1 MKRPGSGGTSAIF
14 LAASAMLFI
23 SGAVLLTHPPAP
35 VSGSDPARLVAQAAA
50 PSGSSSM
57 ITKGVLESPCE
68 NGYVYEIQTAPKD
81 SKEPF
86 VIKRSLNPDD
96 PDKRWSGTVKYRRPP
111 TTPGGKA
118 TIITL
123 ACRDKVADMIKL
135 TRDVTNLGSGPK
147 LSYSDFAV
155 DFPMDPRNT
164 DQLTSVFTPPAKDS
178 NTAVAPAGSGD
189 KIPVVAGELPPAGQA
204 VPPANSELYDRNNQA
219 TINPS
224 KDPLESSSECP
235 TCGTGEK
242 NAQRTPAPAGL
253 PSPEYVAGLNSRIS
267 GVATAAL
274 EKNSDVVA
282 LGGADVVKVCVA
294 AQNCHEVTPKTKGIE
309 SFFATGDDING
320 KYSKIVT
327 DATYTAIKSQAGLGL
342 VDRPNQDITRAR
354 TDTSVAGGDMWKKG
368 DSTGGWQALT
378 FNNRD
383 PDRPLLMWTNNMLPT
398 DKTASDIVVFK
409 GDGTGVPVRTNGELV
424 NPGGFVSQLE
434 DRFTTP
440 KTYDTL
446 FSAVVGTNKSESDR
460 ANFKLADPASPIG
473 ERTVTVVNND
483 RTSLATLPEQAYSA
497 LQNWGDKVYKNDF
510 QGQLKLASADKLS
523 FAPSD
528 AFPKDIG
535 FDQRFAPAA
544 GLTPL
549 TPDRRYEK
557 QEALLTAAQ
566 RYTPEY
572 WASLREPA
580 VIADFGKIPN
590 DDRVK
595 AGAYTYLQP
604 GNQIVWI
611 NGNYKTEWLA
621 QSFNHETLHLVEGL
635 RRNNRFYPT
644 DSDWGNA
651 MFGEQYGKVYAAES
665 GVSSIASA
673 GGYVNC
679 TEYDRPEGFPSCYAY
694 SGGPMEHKAEMQMLI
709 MGNYNLAYQEAQKNP
724 FFKKGFDLIM
734 QSLFKASSGTMTEEY
749 LASLRPTLTYTA
761 LPKINIPLT
770 TRIFMGINRR

>member
-1 MKRPGSGGTSAIF
+1 MKRRGSGGTSAVF
-14 LAASAMLFI
+14 LAASAVLFV
-23 SGAVLLTHPPAP
+23 SGAVLLAHPPAQT
-35 VSGSDPARLVAQAAA
+35 SGVDSARLAAQAAA
-50 PSGSSSM
+50 PSGPSSM

-68 NGYVYEIQTAPKD
+68 KGYVYEIQKAPAD

-86 VIKRSLNPDD
+86 VIKRSPNPDD
-96 PDKRWSGTVKYRRPP
+96 PYKTWSGKVKYRKPP
-111 TTPGGKA
+111 TIPGGKA
-118 TIITL
+118 TIMTL
-123 ACRDKVADMIKL
+123 ACTDKIAGMIKL

-189 KIPVVAGELPPAGQA
+189 KTPLVAGEQPPAEPT
-204 VPPANSELYDRNNQA
+204 VPPANRELYDRNNQV
-219 TINPS
+219 TIYPS
-224 KDPLESSSECP
+224 GDPLESASECP
-235 TCGTGEK
+235 TCGTGE
-242 NAQRTPAPAGL
+242 NNVQRTPAPAGL
-253 PSPEYVAGLNSRIS
+253 PSAEYVAGLNNRIS
-267 GVATAAL
+267 NVATVAL
-274 EKNSDVVA
+274 EKHPDVVA
-282 LGGADVVKVCVA
+282 LGGADVVKACVA
-294 AQNCHEVTPKTKGIE
+294 AQNCDAVIPKTKGIE
-309 SFFATGDDING
+309 SFFATGDDVNG

-342 VDRPNQDITRAR
+342 VDRPNQEITRAR
-354 TDTSVAGGDMWKKG
+354 TDTTVLGGGMWKKDG
-368 DSTGGWQALT
+368 ASSGWQALT

-383 PDRPLLMWTNNMLPT
+383 PDHPLLMWTNNMLPT
-398 DKTASDIVVFK
+398 DKTTSDIVVFK
-409 GDGTGVPVRTNGELV
+409 EDGTGVPVRTNGELV
-424 NPGGFVSQLE
+424 NPGGFVSQVE

-460 ANFKLADPASPIG
+460 ANFTLADPVSPAG
-473 ERTVTVVNND
+473 ERIVTVINND
-483 RTSLATLPEQAYSA
+483 HTPLAKLPEQAYSA

-510 QGQLKLASADKLS
+510 QEQLKLASDGKLS

-535 FDQRFAPAA
+535 FDQRFAPAS

-557 QEALLTAAQ
+557 QEALLAAAQ

-590 DDRVK
+590 DARVK
-595 AGAYTYLQP
+595 AGAYTYLEP

-611 NGNYKTEWLA
+611 NGNYKTDWLA
-621 QSFNHETLHLVEGL
+621 QSFDHETLHLVEGL

-734 QSLFKASSGTMTEEY
+734 QSLYKASNGTMTEEY
-749 LASLRPTLTYTA
+749 LSSLRPTLTYTA

-770 TRIFMGINRR
+770 TRIFMGINWR